1 MKFHVTF
8 TVRDIFSQAE
18 IGTAQKRIGEA
29 VQRIMQTGKVKD
41 SGVMIGDRM
50 GYFIIEANS
59 AEEIFNWFAPLYDVA
74 KPDIQPV
81 VSFDILPKLFEDLA
95 KYPH

>member
-1 MKFHVTF
+1 MKFHVSF
-8 TVRDIFSQAE
+8 RVRDVFSLSE
-18 IGTAQKRIGEA
+18 VGTVQKRIGES

-59 AEEIFNWFAPLYDVA
+59 AEDLFSWFAPLYDVA
-74 KPDIQPV
+74 IPDIQPV
-81 VSFDILPKLFEDLA
+81 VSFELLPKLFEEMA
-95 KYPH
+95 KFPH